1 MSVRD
6 ILSDH
11 AESSSQLKVC
21 LLAPEE
27 FEGAGYALLEGDST
41 ALNFLGELLIA
52 HAKQT
57 EVCDLQIH
65 PNGAGSLHF
74 NKDSNLGFYIH
85 LVSACDAQPKTSITP
100 EP

>member
-6 ILSDH
+6 ILSGH
-11 AESSSQLKVC
+11 ADSPSQLKVR

-27 FEGAGYALLEGDST
+27 FEGAGYVLLEGDST

-57 EVCDLQIH
+57 ETCDLQIH
-65 PNGAGSLHF
+65 PSGAGSLHF
-74 NKDSNLGFYIH
+74 TKGSNLGFYIH
-85 LVSACDAQPKTSITP
+85 LVCACDAKPKT
-100 EP
+100 